1 MKSAA
6 VMAFAAGLLGL
17 ASAVLL
23 FQSVMSRRKESTKP
37 TTWDDV
43 QSVRRFTRPSRNE
56 VAAMVLMVASSVLG
70 LASALS
76 G

>member
-6 VMAFAAGLLGL
+6 VMALVAGLLGL

-23 FQSVMSRRKESTKP
+23 LQSVMTRRKESNRP

-43 QSVRRFTRPSRNE
+43 EGARRLIRPGASE
-56 VAAMVLMVASSVLG
+56 LIAMGLMVVSALLG
-70 LASALS
+70 LASALL